1 MKFTAFVLAAAT
13 LAAAGVSAQSPS
25 PAFEVASIKRNASG
39 SLNANAARVAG
50 DRYRAE
56 NVSLISLLRVAYA
69 VQEFQIAGHPDWAN
83 VDRFDID
90 AKMDAGANARDWPLM
105 LQRLLADRFKLAVHR
120 ESREGPIYMLVV
132 GSNGPRLTAAD
143 PSKRLNPGGDFSASP
158 TQIIGTGVSMAEFAM
173 RLSRSIGVAVVDRT
187 GLDGAFDLKLTW
199 PPDDRFVGRG
209 ASASPTIFTA
219 IQEQL
224 GLRLQP
230 GRGPV
235 EMLVVDRAEKP
246 VPD

>member
-1 MKFTAFVLAAAT
+1 MKFPALALGAA
-13 LAAAGVSAQSPS
+13 LAVAGVSAQSPV
-25 PAFEVASIKRNASG
+25 PAFEVASIRRNQTG

-69 VQEFQIAGHPDWAN
+69 VQEFQIADYPAWAN

-90 AKMDAGANARDWPLM
+90 AKMDAGANPRDWPLM
-105 LQRLLADRFKLAVHR
+105 LQRLLADRFKLALHR
-120 ESREGPIYMLVV
+120 ESRQGPIYTLVV
-132 GSNGPRLTAAD
+132 GGNGPRLSAAE
-143 PSKRLNPGGDFSASP
+143 PSKRSGPGGDFSASP
-158 TQIIGTGVSMAEFAM
+158 TQIIGTGVSMVEFAM
-173 RLSRSIGVAVVDRT
+173 RLSRSIGVTVVDGT
-187 GLDGAFDLKLTW
+187 GLTGAFDLKLTW
-199 PPDDRFVGRG
+199 PMDDRFVGRG
-209 ASASPTIFTA
+209 ASANPTIFTA

-224 GLRLQP
+224 GLRLQA

-235 EMLVVDRAEKP
+235 ETLVIDRAERP

>member
-1 MKFTAFVLAAAT
+1 MRFLLVVLA
-13 LAAAGVSAQSPS
+13 LALAVAGVSSQSSS
-25 PAFEVASIKRNASG
+25 PAFEVASIRPNASG

-69 VQEFQIAGHPDWAN
+69 VQEFQIARHPAWAN

-90 AKMDAGANARDWPLM
+90 AKMAAGANSRDWPLM

-120 ESREGPIYMLVV
+120 ESREGPLYTLVV
-132 GSNGPRLTAAD
+132 GSNGPRLTAAE
-143 PSKRLNPGGDFSASP
+143 PSTRTSPGGNFSASP
-158 TQIIGTGVSMAEFAM
+158 TQIIGSGVTMAEFAM
-173 RLSRSIGVAVVDRT
+173 RLSRSIGLTVVDRT
-187 GLDGAFDLKLTW
+187 GLAGAFDLKLTW
-199 PPDDRFVGRG
+199 PMDDQFVGRG
-209 ASASPTIFTA
+209 ASAGPTIFTA

-224 GLRLQP
+224 GLRLQS

-235 EMLVVDRAEKP
+235 DMLVVDRAEKA

>member
-1 MKFTAFVLAAAT
+1 MKFSAIALAAT
-13 LAAAGVSAQSPS
+13 LAAAGVTAQSPS
-25 PAFEVASIKRNASG
+25 PAFEVASIKRNATG

-56 NVSLISLLRVAYA
+56 NVTLISLLRVAYA
-69 VQEFQIAGHPDWAN
+69 VQEFQIAGHPAWAD

-90 AKMDAGANARDWPLM
+90 AKMEAGANSRDWPLM
-105 LQRLLADRFKLAVHR
+105 LQRLLADRFKLAAHR
-120 ESREGPIYMLVV
+120 ESRDGPIYTLVV
-132 GSNGPRLTAAD
+132 GSSGPRLTAAE
-143 PSKRLNPGGDFSASP
+143 PSKRANPGGDFSASP
-158 TQIIGTGVSMAEFAM
+158 TQIVGTGVSMAELAM
-173 RLSRSIGVAVVDRT
+173 RLSRSIGVAVVDGT
-187 GLDGAFDLKLTW
+187 GLTGAFDVKLTW
-199 PPDDRFVGRG
+199 PVDDRFVGRG

-224 GLRLQP
+224 GLRLQA

-235 EMLVVDRAEKP
+235 DMLVVDRAERP

>member
-1 MKFTAFVLAAAT
+1 MRFSLVVLALT
-13 LAAAGVSAQSPS
+13 LAVAGVSSQS
-25 PAFEVASIKRNASG
+25 PAFEVASIKPNASG

-69 VQEFQIAGHPDWAN
+69 VQEFQIAGHPAWAN

-90 AKMDAGANARDWPLM
+90 AKMEAGANSRDWPLM
-105 LQRLLADRFKLAVHR
+105 LQRLLADRFKLVVHR
-120 ESREGPIYMLVV
+120 ESREGPIYTLVV
-132 GSNGPRLTAAD
+132 ASNGPRLTAAE
-143 PSKRLNPGGDFSASP
+143 PSTRTSPGGDFSASP
-158 TQIIGTGVSMAEFAM
+158 TQIIGNGVSMAEFAA
-173 RLSRSIGVAVVDRT
+173 RLSRSIGVTVVDGT
-187 GLDGAFDLKLTW
+187 GLAGAFDVKLTW
-199 PPDDRFVGRG
+199 PMDDQFVGRG

-219 IQEQL
+219 LQEQL
-224 GLRLQP
+224 GLRLQS

-246 VPD
+246 VSD

>member
-1 MKFTAFVLAAAT
+1 MKFSAFVLAATCAVS
-13 LAAAGVSAQSPS
+13 GVTAQSPP
-25 PAFEVASIKRNASG
+25 PAFEVASIKPNASG

-69 VQEFQIAGHPDWAN
+69 VQEFQIAGHPAWAN

-90 AKMDAGANARDWPLM
+90 AKMEAGANPRDWPVM
-105 LQRLLADRFKLAVHR
+105 LQRLLADRFKLTLHR
-120 ESREGPIYMLVV
+120 EQREGPIYTLVV
-132 GSNGPRLTAAD
+132 GSSGPRLTAAE
-143 PSKRLNPGGDFSASP
+143 PSKRSNPGGDFSASP
-158 TQIIGTGVSMAEFAM
+158 TQIIGTGVTMAEFAM
-173 RLSRSIGVAVVDRT
+173 RLSRSMGITVVDRT
-187 GLDGAFDLKLTW
+187 GLTGAFDLKLTW
-199 PPDDRFVGRG
+199 PVDDQFVGRG

-224 GLRLQP
+224 GLRLQS

-235 EMLVVDRAEKP
+235 EMLIVDRAERP

>member
-1 MKFTAFVLAAAT
+1 MKLSAIVLGSI
-13 LAAAGVSAQSPS
+13 LAVAGVSAQSSS
-25 PAFEVASIKRNASG
+25 PAFEVASIKRNTTG

-69 VQEFQIAGHPDWAN
+69 VQEFQIAGHPAWAN

-90 AKMDAGANARDWPLM
+90 AKMEAGANPRDWPLM
-105 LQRLLADRFKLAVHR
+105 VQRLLADRFKLALHR
-120 ESREGPIYMLVV
+120 ESREGPIYTLVV
-132 GSNGPRLTAAD
+132 GSNGPRLTAAE
-143 PSKRLNPGGDFSASP
+143 PSKRSTPGGDFSASP

-173 RLSRSIGVAVVDRT
+173 RLSRSIGVTVVDGT
-187 GLDGAFDLKLTW
+187 GLPGAFDLKVTW
-199 PPDDRFVGRG
+199 PADDQFVGRG
-209 ASASPTIFTA
+209 ASANPTIFTA

-235 EMLVVDRAEKP
+235 EMLIVDRAEKP

>member
-1 MKFTAFVLAAAT
+1 MKFSVFVLAATCAVS
-13 LAAAGVSAQSPS
+13 GVTAQSPP
-25 PAFEVASIKRNASG
+25 PAFEVASIKQNASG

-69 VQEFQIAGHPDWAN
+69 VQEFQIAGHPAWAN

-90 AKMDAGANARDWPLM
+90 AKMEAGANPRDWPVM
-105 LQRLLADRFKLAVHR
+105 LQRLLADRFKLTLHR
-120 ESREGPIYMLVV
+120 EQREGPIYTLVV
-132 GSNGPRLTAAD
+132 GSSGPRLTAAE
-143 PSKRLNPGGDFSASP
+143 PSKRSNPGGDFSASP
-158 TQIIGTGVSMAEFAM
+158 TQIIGTGVTMAEFAM
-173 RLSRSIGVAVVDRT
+173 RLSRSMGIPVVDRT
-187 GLDGAFDLKLTW
+187 GLTGAFDLKLTW
-199 PPDDRFVGRG
+199 PVDDQFVGRG

-224 GLRLQP
+224 GLRLQS

-235 EMLVVDRAEKP
+235 EMLIVDRAERP

>member
-1 MKFTAFVLAAAT
+1 MKFSAIALAAT
-13 LAAAGVSAQSPS
+13 LAAAGATAQSPS
-25 PAFEVASIKRNASG
+25 PAFEVASIKRNATG

-69 VQEFQIAGHPDWAN
+69 VQEFQIAGHPAWAD

-90 AKMDAGANARDWPLM
+90 ATMQAGANSRDWPLM
-105 LQRLLADRFKLAVHR
+105 LQRLLADRFKLAAHR
-120 ESREGPIYMLVV
+120 ESRDGPIYTLVV
-132 GSNGPRLTAAD
+132 GSSGPRLAAAE
-143 PSKRLNPGGDFSASP
+143 PSKRANPGGDFSASP
-158 TQIIGTGVSMAEFAM
+158 TQIVGTGVSMAEFAM
-173 RLSRSIGVAVVDRT
+173 RLSRSIGVAVVDGT
-187 GLDGAFDLKLTW
+187 GLTGAFDLKLTW
-199 PPDDRFVGRG
+199 PVDDRFVGRG

-224 GLRLQP
+224 GLRLQA

-235 EMLVVDRAEKP
+235 DMLVVDRAERP

>member
-1 MKFTAFVLAAAT
+1 MRFSLVVMALT
-13 LAAAGVSAQSPS
+13 LAVAGVSSQS
-25 PAFEVASIKRNASG
+25 PAFEVASIKPNAGG

-69 VQEFQIAGHPDWAN
+69 VQEFQIAGHPAWAN

-90 AKMDAGANARDWPLM
+90 AKMEAGANSRDWPLM
-105 LQRLLADRFKLAVHR
+105 LQRLLADRFKLVVHR
-120 ESREGPIYMLVV
+120 ESREGPIYTLLVA
-132 GSNGPRLTAAD
+132 GNGPRLTAAE
-143 PSKRLNPGGDFSASP
+143 PSTRTSPGGDFSASP
-158 TQIIGTGVSMAEFAM
+158 TQIIGNGVSMAEFAT
-173 RLSRSIGVAVVDRT
+173 RLSRSIGVTVVDRT
-187 GLDGAFDLKLTW
+187 GLAGAFDLKLTW
-199 PPDDRFVGRG
+199 PMDDQFVGRG

-219 IQEQL
+219 LQEQL
-224 GLRLQP
+224 GLRLQS

-246 VPD
+246 VSD

>member
-1 MKFTAFVLAAAT
+1 MKFSAIALAAT
-13 LAAAGVSAQSPS
+13 LAAAGVTAQSRS
-25 PAFEVASIKRNASG
+25 PAFEVASIKRNATG

-69 VQEFQIAGHPDWAN
+69 VQEFQIAGHPAWAD

-90 AKMDAGANARDWPLM
+90 AKMEAGANSRDWPLM
-105 LQRLLADRFKLAVHR
+105 LQRLLADRFKLAAHR
-120 ESREGPIYMLVV
+120 ESRDGPIYTLVV
-132 GSNGPRLTAAD
+132 GSSGPRLTAAE
-143 PSKRLNPGGDFSASP
+143 PSKRANPGGDFSASP
-158 TQIIGTGVSMAEFAM
+158 TQIVGTGVSMAELAM
-173 RLSRSIGVAVVDRT
+173 RLSRSIGVAVVDGT
-187 GLDGAFDLKLTW
+187 GLTGAFDVKLTW
-199 PPDDRFVGRG
+199 PVDDRFVGRG

-224 GLRLQP
+224 GLRLQA

-235 EMLVVDRAEKP
+235 DMLVVDRAERP

>member
-1 MKFTAFVLAAAT
+1 MKISLVVLA
-13 LAAAGVSAQSPS
+13 LALAVAGASAQSPT
-25 PAFEVASIKRNASG
+25 PAFEVASIKQNASG

-69 VQEFQIAGHPDWAN
+69 VQEFQIAGHPAWAN
-83 VDRFDID
+83 VERFDVD
-90 AKMDAGANARDWPLM
+90 AKMEAGANSRDWPLM
-105 LQRLLADRFKLAVHR
+105 LQRLLADRFKLAVRR
-120 ESREGPIYMLVV
+120 ESR
-132 GSNGPRLTAAD
+132 GPRLTAAE
-143 PSKRLNPGGDFSASP
+143 PSKRTSPGGDFSASP

-173 RLSRSIGVAVVDRT
+173 RLSRSIGVTVVDRT
-187 GLDGAFDLKLTW
+187 GLAGAFDLKLTW
-199 PPDDRFVGRG
+199 PIDDQFVGRG

-224 GLRLQP
+224 GLRLQAAK
-230 GRGPV
+230 GPV
-235 EMLVVDRAEKP
+235 EMLVVDRVERA